1 MHLVGLLQPRITM
14 HGTTNILKKKP
25 HLSVRLCGVWHRSAT
40 PPPPVTFA
48 SGSSVM
54 ISALVTPQTPR
65 HRFHLFSMGPP
76 RHSAHETWCFRFI
89 TRTKI
94 PPFIFQRL
102 GLHYIV
108 IVSSNGSL
116 SHLSHWCCTEIYDF
130 CFPLVT
136 LARKLSHRSIEQHKD
151 TWLIWLIC
159 VLCLLLV
166 ACCFSQD
173 RSGVDRL
180 FYVLC
185 TKYKKFTQGGVI
197 TNVRRSPY
205 FNSRIIIIIIIIIY
219 CNWVFTRWQ

>member
-1 MHLVGLLQPRITM
+1 MQGL
-14 HGTTNILKKKP
+14 
-25 HLSVRLCGVWHRSAT
+25 T
-40 PPPPVTFA
+40 PKGNPTSPVTFT
-48 SGSSVM
+48 SGSAVM

-116 SHLSHWCCTEIYDF
+116 SHLGHWCCTEIYDF
-130 CFPLVT
+130 CFSLVT

-151 TWLIWLIC
+151 TWLIWFIC
-159 VLCLLLV
+159 VLCLLLLTRPKWRGSVVTCSLYEVQEIHARRGYHECPEVPIFQLQNYYYYHHHHHLLDLSFHSV
-166 ACCFSQD
+166 AI
-173 RSGVDRL
+173 
-180 FYVLC
+180 VL
-185 TKYKKFTQGGVI
+185 TLVTNKNKYT
-197 TNVRRSPY
+197 
-205 FNSRIIIIIIIIIY
+205 
-219 CNWVFTRWQ
+219 